1 MRGLRS
7 GNIWQQVDW
16 MTIGLF
22 MLLVF
27 FGWLNIYGASYTFD
41 QTSIFD
47 FSNRAGKQFTWI
59 IGSLIL
65 GGILLLIDYKTYDV
79 LTYFAYGGM
88 LLLLLATPFL
98 AHDIKGSMSWISL
111 GPINLQPAEFA
122 KCIVALAVA
131 KYMGRYDYK
140 VRTWRDLIVP
150 FALIGVPALIIMI
163 LQKETGS
170 ALVFAAF
177 LLVFY
182 RQGMSG
188 YVLWMCVA
196 AVALF
201 IVSIRFGGIALP
213 LGSGSVGILTCMLI
227 LTAVEIYFICKE
239 HYIRWQGLIL
249 IGSVVAVYG
258 ISLIANI
265 WITMPFD
272 WISMGIVVALVIYNI
287 FISLYWRKY
296 ILLILAAFTIF
307 CIGYTHACDF
317 VFNKVLQPHQ
327 RIRIEVLLGMK
338 EDPAGAGYNVNQAR
352 IAIGSG
358 RFFGKGYLNGTQTK
372 LQFVPEQDT
381 DFIFCT
387 VGEEWGFV
395 GSIGVLLVYLLFILR
410 LVGIAERQRNITT
423 QIYAYAVASIFLFHL
438 TINVGMVL
446 GVLPVI
452 GIPLP
457 FFSYGGSSLWGFT
470 LLLVILLR
478 LDAARMEQ
486 LN

>member
-1 MRGLRS
+1 MRASRS
-7 GNIWQQVDW
+7 GNIWQYVDW
-16 MTIGLF
+16 PTIWMFLG
-22 MLLVF
+22 LVF

-41 QTSIFD
+41 QTSIVD
-47 FSNRAGKQFTWI
+47 FSNRAGKQFAWI
-59 IGSLIL
+59 MGSLSL
-65 GGILLLIDYKTYDV
+65 GIVLLLIDYKTYDV
-79 LTYFAYGGM
+79 LTYITYGLM
-88 LLLLLATPFL
+88 IALLLVTPFL
-98 AHDIKGSMSWISL
+98 ARDIKGSMSWISL
-111 GPINLQPAEFA
+111 GPVNIQPAEFA
-122 KCIVALAVA
+122 KCIVALAIA
-131 KYMGRYDYK
+131 KYMGQYDYK
-140 VRTWRDLIVP
+140 LRTWRDLVVP
-150 FALIGVPALIIMI
+150 FVLMGVPALIIMV

-188 YVLWMCVA
+188 YVLWCGVA

-201 IVSIRFGGIALP
+201 ILSIRFGAVPLP
-213 LGSGSVGILTCMLI
+213 LGTGSVGTLCCMLLLI
-227 LTAVEIYFICKE
+227 GIEIYFICKE
-239 HYIRWQGLIL
+239 HPIRWQLLIL
-249 IGSVVAVYG
+249 SGSVIVIYG
-258 ISLIANI
+258 IGLLINI
-265 WITMPFD
+265 WWSVPFG
-272 WISMGIVVALVIYNI
+272 WLSIGIVVAL
-287 FISLYWRKY
+287 SLYAAVVAFYFRRY
-296 ILLILAAFTIF
+296 ALIWVALFNLA
-307 CIGYTHACDF
+307 CIGYTQACDF
-317 VFNKVLQPHQ
+317 VFTRVLQPHQ

-395 GSIGVLLVYLLFILR
+395 GSLGVLILYVFFILR
-410 LVGIAERQRNITT
+410 LITIAERQRNTTT

-438 TINVGMVL
+438 MINVGMVL
-446 GVLPVI
+446 GLLPVI

-470 LLLVILLR
+470 MLLFILLR

-486 LN
+486 LR

>member
-1 MRGLRS
+1 MRASRN
-7 GNIWQQVDW
+7 GNIWQNVDW
-16 MTIGLF
+16 ITIGIF
-22 MLLVF
+22 LVLTI

-65 GGILLLIDYKTYDV
+65 GSILLLIDYRTYDT
-79 LTYFAYGGM
+79 LTYFAYGAM

-98 AHDIKGSMSWISL
+98 AHDIKGSLSWISL
-111 GPINLQPAEFA
+111 GPVNLQPAEFA
-122 KCIVALAVA
+122 KCIVALTIA
-131 KYMGRYDYK
+131 KYMGTYDYK
-140 VRTWRDLIVP
+140 LRTWRDLIVP
-150 FALIGVPALIIMI
+150 FALIGVPALIIMVM
-163 LQKETGS
+163 QKETGS

-188 YVLWMCVA
+188 YVLWMGVA

-201 IVSIRFGGIALP
+201 IISIRFGAMPLP
-213 LGSGSVGILTCMLI
+213 LGTGSVGILTCMLL

-239 HYIRWQGLIL
+239 HPMRWQALIL
-249 IGSVVAVYG
+249 QGSVAVIYG
-258 ISLIANI
+258 ISLIVNI
-265 WITMPFD
+265 WVPVPFD
-272 WISMGIVVALVIYNI
+272 WVSMGVVVALVLYNV
-287 FISLYWRKY
+287 FVSLYWRKY
-296 ILLILAAFTIF
+296 MLLLVAAFTVF

-317 VFNKVLQPHQ
+317 VFQKVLQPHQ

-387 VGEEWGFV
+387 F
-395 GSIGVLLVYLLFILR
+395 
-410 LVGIAERQRNITT
+410 
-423 QIYAYAVASIFLFHL
+423 
-438 TINVGMVL
+438 
-446 GVLPVI
+446 
-452 GIPLP
+452 
-457 FFSYGGSSLWGFT
+457 
-470 LLLVILLR
+470 
-478 LDAARMEQ
+478 
-486 LN
+486 